1 MCEDRH
7 SQKDARPDFYHKRSS
22 PSVAGNQNIF
32 SYTLE
37 TVTGFARFW
46 CEGGIPGGTLSA
58 GSPHIQQCPC
68 LGRELFKKSLIQMSS
83 LRGSNLT
90 HITRQVY
97 FRCHFVACYFNV
109 PLPMPWHSHPEIKA
123 ASLSFPIL
131 VNEYSED

>member
-1 MCEDRH
+1 MTISYPTVYSNQPEASWVCEDRH

-68 LGRELFKKSLIQMSS
+68 LGRELFKSL
-83 LRGSNLT
+83 
-90 HITRQVY
+90 
-97 FRCHFVACYFNV
+97 
-109 PLPMPWHSHPEIKA
+109 
-123 ASLSFPIL
+123 
-131 VNEYSED
+131 